1 MRVTPEAEGLEPRL
15 AKERGDKEKSKLLAS
30 KTDDLCTRLHAPN
43 SGGGGSSQALLCSS
57 KEGPKR
63 KGSNTG
69 TGSSS
74 RPMPITGDAEFVQ
87 AKLREKKEDS
97 TCSSPNANSV
107 NPQVP
112 PYIGKLRPG

>member
-1 MRVTPEAEGLEPRL
+1 MLRTVEVA
-15 AKERGDKEKSKLLAS
+15 
-30 KTDDLCTRLHAPN
+30 
-43 SGGGGSSQALLCSS
+43 ALVRRCFAAAR
-57 KEGPKR
+57 KR

-69 TGSSS
+69 TGNSS
-74 RPMPITGDAEFVQ
+74 RPTPTTGDAEFVQ